1 MQFSIWHGHFYHHLN
16 SKIIHLTPM
25 ENEKFP
31 WELGVKRKIEG
42 FKITY
47 SN

>member
-1 MQFSIWHGHFYHHLN
+1 MQFSIWLGHFFPHLN

-31 WELGVKRKIEG
+31 CQLAVKRKTEG

-47 SN
+47 SD